1 MSKFDASLSSA
12 GVRLLM
18 NFESLPVAH
27 CCPCLSVAAA
37 LRPSLCSGAEGRL
50 LHEHFGLAQHGFAQS
65 FGIVHV
71 SGVIPVHPVACKKNK
86 KSALWLALYRL
97 LWCLITLVATRSS
110 FLHFCSMIV
119 AGPAH
124 HGLVMRLRTACCG
137 FCKHSL
143 LRCYSWCML
152 FGSVSELIVVQ
163 CLGCGTDL
171 PLVATPSS
179 SLDRFVFGHRCS
191 MGTLAIHCS
200 GLCKHSCLLQM
211 VHALWKRLRA
221 HRCTVPWVWHG
232 LTFGGDS
239 ELCLGQVC
247 LWSRL
252 LNGHPCYLLHV
263 GPLAVS
269 ATASGLPAW
278 SSWPFRVPF
287 SAHAGTMPRPPLLP
301 HEWLREPAAC
311 RGLPSRD
318 EGRARACSSFPC
330 SAHLPGGLL
339 LLIQST
345 APHQSV
351 GLPHAG
357 SLARGGYRWWRQVLM
372 RTPPVPPDA
381 GPACRNANMVLYV
394 ST

>member
-1 MSKFDASLSSA
+1 MHLSA
-12 GVRLLM
+12 VLVRLLM
-18 NFESLPVAH
+18 NSESLPVAH

-71 SGVIPVHPVACKKNK
+71 SGVIPVRPVACKKNK

-252 LNGHPCYLLHV
+252 LNGHP
-263 GPLAVS
+263 GPFGSLSNRIWVTSLVFVA
-269 ATASGLPAW
+269 
-278 SSWPFRVPF
+278 
-287 SAHAGTMPRPPLLP
+287 
-301 HEWLREPAAC
+301 
-311 RGLPSRD
+311 
-318 EGRARACSSFPC
+318 
-330 SAHLPGGLL
+330 LPGTVLCARRNDAQASVAASRVVTGTSCMQGPAEPGRGTGTRVFFLPL
-339 LLIQST
+339 FRSSSRRAST
-345 APHQSV
+345 SNPEHCTSPKRRPAPC
-351 GLPHAG
+351 GG
-357 SLARGGYRWWRQVLM
+357 ARVRCVQMVE
-372 RTPPVPPDA
+372 A
-381 GPACRNANMVLYV
+381 GPEEDTTCATGRESRMPKRYYGIARIHIA
-394 ST
+394 SSRS

>member
-1 MSKFDASLSSA
+1 
-12 GVRLLM
+12 M

-179 SLDRFVFGHRCS
+179 ALDRFAFGHGCL
-191 MGTLAIHCS
+191 MGIL
-200 GLCKHSCLLQM
+200 
-211 VHALWKRLRA
+211 
-221 HRCTVPWVWHG
+221 
-232 LTFGGDS
+232 
-239 ELCLGQVC
+239 
-247 LWSRL
+247 
-252 LNGHPCYLLHV
+252 

-269 ATASGLPAW
+269 ATASGLSAW

-351 GLPHAG
+351 GLPHAR
-357 SLARGGYRWWRQVLM
+357 SLARGVQRWWRQVPK
-372 RTPPVPPDA
+372 RTPPLASDV
-381 GPACRNANMVLYV
+381 GLACRNATMVLHV
-394 ST
+394 STLHQVGHEVEITSSPCRQNHTSSSAACPVATTAADGSPLRILGTHTLRGSGPVASAPGLLSALARSCIGAVPALVP